1 MDKYRNKLLYVL
13 IVLVFLGVFWAWT
26 IFSNANDS
34 ELLIAA
40 ETKDDIRDDASE
52 NLPQAIVVHISGAVK
67 NPGVVRL
74 SSESRLIEAIEEVG
88 GLTDN
93 ADQNSVNLARR
104 LKDEEKIHIY
114 EIGEMV
120 NQETGQS
127 DGRVN
132 INTASLE
139 ELKKLP
145 GIGDVIAQGIIDY
158 REKNGSFTDLE
169 ELKNVNRIGEK
180 IYEGLSDLIVL

>member
-1 MDKYRNKLLYVL
+1 MDKHRNKLLYGLV
-13 IVLVFLGVFWAWT
+13 VLVFLGVFWAWA
-26 IFSNANDS
+26 IFYNANDS
-34 ELLIAA
+34 ELLIEA
-40 ETKDDIRDDASE
+40 ETKDKAITDASE
-52 NLPQAIVVHISGAVK
+52 KPAQTIVVHITGAVK

-88 GLTDN
+88 GLMDN

-104 LKDEEKIHIY
+104 LKDEEQIY
-114 EIGEMV
+114 ICEIGELV
-120 NQETGQS
+120 NQGPGQS

-145 GIGDVIAQGIIDY
+145 GVGDVIGQGIVDY

-180 IYEGLSDLIVL
+180 IYQGLSDLITL